1 MAEISIEKFLKKAEG
16 SIYKL
21 TILVARRAQELAEGA
36 QPLIENS
43 NREKPLTIAL
53 RELASGQ
60 LEKTTGKNSQRLI
73 LFIMAAQPSG
83 KAVVCKTT
91 IQRFDSAR
99 RLCIGEWLIGGRVA
113 ATTLAE
119 RQDVTEDKVVPAL
132 FVSSSDQQ
140 LINDI
145 TNSR

>member
-60 LEKTTGKNSQRLI
+60 LEKTTGKNS
-73 LFIMAAQPSG
+73 
-83 KAVVCKTT
+83 
-91 IQRFDSAR
+91 
-99 RLCIGEWLIGGRVA
+99 
-113 ATTLAE
+113 
-119 RQDVTEDKVVPAL
+119 
-132 FVSSSDQQ
+132 
-140 LINDI
+140 
-145 TNSR
+145 